1 MDNRSGYHE
10 TLAEVV
16 NLSSLLTKTV
26 WHKIL
31 EIPLKNEESMFLS
44 VKPEY
49 IEIYKVNI
57 LENLI
62 KLAINTRVIVKPIE
76 SSERPDTK
84 YQPKVTFLESYADNK
99 PLYIEVRLDLQ
110 SLDLPALKVVKS
122 LGSIEKAI
130 GCTIEKILVR
140 PVGEDGVAIA
150 MRLKGTLNGGLSIAG
165 NPVVDQQNLMLDI
178 ESLTFNFSGKNVL
191 SSLKGNI
198 ALSVAKSFM
207 RKQFPIALKPYIDNL
222 ISTVNEMMSN
232 LQLANGLFLKGDI
245 HEWQLL
251 KMDIHN
257 GQAIMIVNSN
267 LTMELVPEK

>member
-1 MDNRSGYHE
+1 
-10 TLAEVV
+10 
-16 NLSSLLTKTV
+16 
-26 WHKIL
+26 
-31 EIPLKNEESMFLS
+31 MFLS

-130 GCTIEKILVR
+130 GCTIEK
-140 PVGEDGVAIA
+140 
-150 MRLKGTLNGGLSIAG
+150 S
-165 NPVVDQQNLMLDI
+165 
-178 ESLTFNFSGKNVL
+178 
-191 SSLKGNI
+191 
-198 ALSVAKSFM
+198 
-207 RKQFPIALKPYIDNL
+207 
-222 ISTVNEMMSN
+222 
-232 LQLANGLFLKGDI
+232 
-245 HEWQLL
+245 
-251 KMDIHN
+251 
-257 GQAIMIVNSN
+257 
-267 LTMELVPEK
+267 